1 MYYYNLHYRIGEGS
15 NWHGIKLMTFNVYK
29 KKNLSFQQM
38 RLWEHSHHVPI
49 IKNGGWHLSYFGDID
64 FIIKKIDSFSHQEYN
79 NNQYLDV
86 KSLEEKMKKGINL
99 LNNSELVHIPIE
111 ENTNL
116 PYQYDLF
123 LQKYYTPLDL

>member
-1 MYYYNLHYRIGEGS
+1 
-15 NWHGIKLMTFNVYK
+15 
-29 KKNLSFQQM
+29 M
-38 RLWEHSHHVPI
+38 RLWEHSHYVPI

-64 FIIKKIDSFSHQEYN
+64 FITKKIDSFSHQEYN

-123 LQKYYTPLDL
+123 LQKYYIDQNI